1 MSPKTTERKPL
12 ALFRVLLLGTL
23 FSVLGILWSLQVS
36 LVGESVHL
44 AGSVP
49 AIPAVA
55 TLLLLSTAFPFLR
68 RYGVTRAEILLIT
81 VFVAVATATTD
92 SNCLLAY
99 FFAFLV
105 VSRHAPA
112 RETLSAS
119 LTKGLPRWFVPDNLQ
134 AMRDFC
140 EGNASVP
147 WHVWLMPLLGW
158 LLFFLA
164 LWITLFA
171 ILRLFRDRWI
181 SHERLR
187 FPIVDLMVSLAPPEG
202 GTGSLLRNRLLW
214 AGAGCS
220 ILFNA
225 LNMWNAFDPKIPAT
239 GVYIP
244 IGGLFTSPPWSS
256 LAPLSV
262 SLRPEIFGIGYL
274 MHSDVL
280 LTAWLSYVILRLSN
294 VVATASGV
302 EVRTGPFDYQ
312 EIASG
317 AYLGVLFVLLWAGRS
332 SIGVVLREARDSL
345 RSVSRS
351 HPEYDAFQTRRRYTV
366 IAVLGF
372 LYQLAWAV
380 SAGMVWWL
388 AVLFLGLIVC
398 FAVVYSRIR
407 AETGAPIWYLFP
419 FWQQQKLLVNLFG
432 TGLLGAGGS
441 SSLAVLAV
449 MGFLGRGTF
458 PELSAWHIETMELG
472 ERMKVRTRSIAIIL
486 VTALVVGLSVGSVL
500 FLQIAYHK
508 GYYSIDGGVNGN
520 GGWRVM
526 MALQQYQDLASW
538 KSRPTPPNL
547 PLIAHTLFGIW
558 LTITMSGLR
567 SKFLGFPLHPL
578 GLAMG
583 ASYGYHLWF
592 PFLLVWIV
600 KGTILRVGGIQL
612 YRHCIPFFLGIVLGH
627 YFMAGIVWGGLS
639 LFLPD
644 LTRKFPVQFA

>member
-1 MSPKTTERKPL
+1 MSSETPKRKQVSL
-12 ALFRVLLLGTL
+12 GRVLVLGTF
-23 FSVLGILWSLQVS
+23 FSVLGILWGLQVS
-36 LVGESVHL
+36 LIGESVHL

-55 TLLLLSTAFPFLR
+55 TLLLLSSCSRFLS
-68 RYGVTRAEILLIT
+68 RYGIARAEILLIT
-81 VFVAVATATTD
+81 LFVAVATAVTD

-105 VSRHAPA
+105 VSRYAPA
-112 RETLSAS
+112 RESLSAS
-119 LTKGLPRWFVPDNLQ
+119 LTKGLPRWFAPEDAQ

-147 WHVWLMPLLGW
+147 WNVWLVPLVGW
-158 LLFFLA
+158 GLFFLA
-164 LWITLFA
+164 LWVTLFA

-187 FPIVDLMVSLAPPEG
+187 FPIVDLLVNLAPDDGNAP
-202 GTGSLLRNRLLW
+202 SLLRNRVLW
-214 AGAGCS
+214 AGAACS

-225 LNMWNAFDPKIPAT
+225 LNMLNAFDPKIPAS

-244 IGGLFTSPPWSS
+244 VGGLFASPPWNS
-256 LAPLSV
+256 LAPLSI

-280 LTAWLSYVILRLSN
+280 LTAWLSYVVLRLSN

-317 AYLGVLFVLLWAGRS
+317 AYLGVMFVLLWMGRS
-332 SIGVVLREARDSL
+332 SIRVVLQETRNALRRVSPSDPRYEAHRI
-345 RSVSRS
+345 
-351 HPEYDAFQTRRRYTV
+351 HRRYSL
-366 IAVLGF
+366 IALLGF
-372 LYQLAWAV
+372 GYQLTWAI

-398 FAVVYSRIR
+398 FAVVYARIR

-432 TGLLGAGGS
+432 TSALGAGGS
-441 SSLAVLAV
+441 GSLAVLAV

-458 PELSAWHIETMELG
+458 PELGAWHIEAMELG
-472 ERMKVRTRSIAIIL
+472 ERMKLRTRPIAICL
-486 VTALVVGLSVGSVL
+486 VSALVVGLTVGATL

-520 GGWRVM
+520 GGWRVT
-526 MALQQYQDLASW
+526 MALQQYHDLASW
-538 KSRPTPPNL
+538 KSHPTPPNL
-547 PLIAHTLFGIW
+547 PLIAHTLVGGW
-558 LTITMSGLR
+558 LTITMSMLR
-567 SKFLGFPLHPL
+567 ARFLGFALHPM

-592 PFLLVWIV
+592 PFLMVWLA
-600 KGTILRVGGIQL
+600 KGCILRIGGVRL
-612 YRHCIPFFLGIVLGH
+612 YKQCIPFFLGIVLGH

-639 LFLPD
+639 LFVPD